1 MEPKYPNIT
10 VNLVGND
17 GNAMT
22 ILGQCTRTARLNG
35 VPQDEI
41 DAFFDEATSGNY
53 DHLLQT
59 CMRWFDVA

>member
-41 DAFFDEATSGNY
+41 DTFFNEATSGNY

-59 CMRWFDVA
+59 CMQWFDVI

>member
-35 VPQDEI
+35 VSQDEI
-41 DAFFDEATSGNY
+41 DAFFTEATSGNY

>member
-1 MEPKYPNIT
+1 MEPKYPDIT

-22 ILGQCTRTARLNG
+22 ILGQCTRTARRNK
-35 VPQDEI
+35 VPQEEI
-41 DAFFDEATSGNY
+41 DTFFNEATSGTY

-59 CMRWFDVA
+59 CMRWFKVI

>member
-41 DAFFDEATSGNY
+41 DTFFDEATSGNY

-59 CMRWFDVA
+59 CMRWFDVE